1 VVRKERHAAPWIT
14 LGGSIVVTSGT
25 TGVRPMPGAAPI
37 AAVGAI
43 EGPARGLAVELVP
56 VRVNAVRSGAVRTPM
71 YDMIP

>member
-1 VVRKERHAAPWIT
+1 
-14 LGGSIVVTSGT
+14 VTSGT